1 MKLRKHN
8 FSFFPFFT
16 GIILFLMA
24 FIGIVPFIHMV
35 AVAFSGPI
43 PSSANSVVFWPLEF
57 NIKAFAKAFAD
68 QQLIKSTGIS
78 IVRVFGGTLLTMV
91 LTMITAYP
99 LSMEANEFPG
109 RKFYVVF
116 MMIVMLFTGGLI
128 PNYILVTRLGLTDSI
143 WALILP
149 GAIPVF
155 NVIVLLNSYRR
166 IPMAVREAA
175 MIDGADDFM
184 CFGKIYVPLSGPTI
198 ATLTMFGIIGH
209 WNAWFDGILY
219 MRDRTRYPLQTYI
232 QTFLASL
239 SESKSLEDAA
249 EQLAVSDRSLM
260 YAYIALACVPV
271 LLVFPL
277 LSKHIKNGLIIGSVK
292 G

>member
-1 MKLRKHN
+1 
-8 FSFFPFFT
+8 
-16 GIILFLMA
+16 
-24 FIGIVPFIHMV
+24 
-35 AVAFSGPI
+35 
-43 PSSANSVVFWPLEF
+43 
-57 NIKAFAKAFAD
+57 
-68 QQLIKSTGIS
+68 
-78 IVRVFGGTLLTMV
+78 
-91 LTMITAYP
+91 
-99 LSMEANEFPG
+99 
-109 RKFYVVF
+109 
-116 MMIVMLFTGGLI
+116 
-128 PNYILVTRLGLTDSI
+128 
-143 WALILP
+143 
-149 GAIPVF
+149 
-155 NVIVLLNSYRR
+155 
-166 IPMAVREAA
+166 MAVREAA

-198 ATLTMFGIIGH
+198 ATLTMFCIIGH